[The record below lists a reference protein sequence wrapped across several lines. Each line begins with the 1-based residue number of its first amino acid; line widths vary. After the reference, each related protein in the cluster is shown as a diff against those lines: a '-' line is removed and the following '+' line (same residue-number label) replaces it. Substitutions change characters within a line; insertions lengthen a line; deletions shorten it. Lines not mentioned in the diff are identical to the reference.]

1 MIRLTLVA
9 VGCLAWFD
17 GPSATPGPRPSYE
30 QVKAA
35 TGRDAASQVKLALWC
50 ESHGLEAHKLRHL
63 AVAVLS
69 DPANAMAHGLM
80 GLVEYG
86 GKWKRPEAVAEA
98 VKADPARRSPRRIRR
113 PPRPDAREGRAA
125 MEARPLVRG
134 KGPEG
139 QGAGPPGDGRPARP
153 ESC

>member
-69 DPANAMAHGLM
+69 DPANAIARADGP
-80 GLVEYG
+80 GRVRRQVE
-86 GKWKRPEAVAEA
+86 EARG
-98 VKADPARRSPRRIRR
+98 RRRG
-113 PPRPDAREGRAA
+113 REGRPAPISSPNTPAA
-125 MEARPLVRG
+125 AS
-134 KGPEG
+134 
-139 QGAGPPGDGRPARP
+139 GRP
-153 ESC
+153 